1 MTVAVDEVTEAA
13 DEEMVVPHRPAG
25 WWTRAAAFAIDVLF
39 PLGVATSLLL
49 VGWSAPRGDWLWWV
63 CLVVAALVVV
73 AIAVNRWLLPA
84 NTGWSLGRS
93 VLGIAVDNR
102 DGSDP
107 GAGRLALRDLA
118 HVVDT
123 VPFALGWL
131 WPLLDARGRTFAD
144 MLARTEVCE
153 VDGPVPD
160 RRRVAAAV
168 LAAAAALSVLAAM
181 LGFGLVYRHQQSLNA
196 ARDQIAEQGPKLV
209 SDMLSYQVKSVDDDF
224 AHAQSLVTDGY
235 RPEFTAQQD
244 AVKKNGLVDNDYWVS
259 NSSVVSSTTDTATM
273 LLLLQGQRGAP
284 PKQRFVTASV
294 RVEYE
299 KVGDDWKVANLTV
312 LAAPKPPAPPADSG
326 PKPDQ
331 GKPDQGKP
339 AQPKPDQPK
348 PSAGGR

>member
-1 MTVAVDEVTEAA
+1 
-13 DEEMVVPHRPAG
+13 MVR
-25 WWTRAAAFAIDVLF
+25 T
-39 PLGVATSLLL
+39 
-49 VGWSAPRGDWLWWV
+49 RGDWLWWV

-84 NTGWSLGRS
+84 NTAGSLGRS

-107 GAGRLALRDLA
+107 APAVSRCGTSP
-118 HVVDT
+118 VVDT

-235 RPEFTAQQD
+235 RRSSPRSRTRSRRTA
-244 AVKKNGLVDNDYWVS
+244 
-259 NSSVVSSTTDTATM
+259 SSTTTT
-273 LLLLQGQRGAP
+273 G
-284 PKQRFVTASV
+284 
-294 RVEYE
+294 
-299 KVGDDWKVANLTV
+299 
-312 LAAPKPPAPPADSG
+312 
-326 PKPDQ
+326 
-331 GKPDQGKP
+331 
-339 AQPKPDQPK
+339 
-348 PSAGGR
+348 